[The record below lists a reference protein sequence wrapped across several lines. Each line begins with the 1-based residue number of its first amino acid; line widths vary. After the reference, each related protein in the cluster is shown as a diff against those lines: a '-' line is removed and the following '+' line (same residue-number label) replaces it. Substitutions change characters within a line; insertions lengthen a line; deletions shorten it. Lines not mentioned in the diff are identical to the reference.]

1 MTTAGTRCRHYL
13 LNGSANGVELVITG
27 NFLYQT
33 AVVFEQHEVTQ
44 VVEQHLWYQSTAYQC
59 LQLVELPQWV
69 EILAVD
75 GPPVHEAL
83 KISRQ
88 RPHTGLTTVGNHQ
101 DFVVLEQVRNLLF
114 IGLDLIK
121 GFTQISLH
129 ICRIF
134 QFEQHQRQPV
144 NKQDDV
150 RTPSVFRPLDT
161 ELIDRHPVIGVH
173 ISPIDQANE
182 VASCFTVFLILHGY
196 AANQQAMEQ
205 AVSRQLHRQPQ
216 L

>member
-69 EILAVD
+69 EVLAVD

-161 ELIDRHPVIGVH
+161 ELIDRHPVIGLH
-173 ISPIDQANE
+173 IRPIDQANE
-182 VASCFTVFLILHGY
+182 VASGFTVLLILHGY
-196 AANQQAMEQ
+196 TADQQAMEQ
-205 AVSRQLHRQPQ
+205 AVSRQLHRQSQ